1 MKDLF
6 YNTSEILKFI
16 IRRER
21 IRQLIWILAFSLFL
35 VALVPVFENIISTS
49 SDMKVLI
56 DTMKNPVMI
65 AFIGPVFV
73 NDYYTTGSMYAN
85 YMLLFSVLIIATM
98 NIFLISTHTRADEED
113 GRLEFIQSL
122 PIGKFSNMS
131 AVMILAFISNLLIGV
146 LTAIGFY
153 IILPGEMSFLGSFVF
168 GASLFVIGNLFAG
181 ITLFYSQITISNRTA
196 VGLSFFT
203 LFFFYALRA
212 VGDMYIDVLSIVSPL
227 GLILKTE
234 NFVNDYFY
242 PLGIIFIEYFVIM
255 GLAFAIGRNRDL
267 GSGIIPQK
275 AGRKKASPFLRSVG
289 TFAFRLLR
297 NPVLIWTFVILIF
310 ASMYASVFG
319 DLEGY
324 IDSSEMIREMFIID
338 SEFSLT
344 EQFISLLMV
353 IMAIISTIPV
363 LTFLHKATSEEK
375 VQLAEEILA
384 KPVSRYKYLGSFF
397 VIAILMTI
405 VFQFSTA
412 IGFYGVGRYF
422 LETLPSFKTFL
433 ISAMMYVPAILVM
446 LSISVFLIGVLPRLT
461 WLNYLYL
468 GYIVVAVYFGKILD
482 LPEVLA
488 KATPFGNVIQYPMEE
503 LEFTSTWILL
513 GIFIILSGI
522 GFIAY
527 RNRDLM

>member
-275 AGRKKASPFLRSVG
+275 AGRKKL
-289 TFAFRLLR
+289 
-297 NPVLIWTFVILIF
+297 VL
-310 ASMYASVFG
+310 S
-319 DLEGY
+319 
-324 IDSSEMIREMFIID
+324 
-338 SEFSLT
+338 
-344 EQFISLLMV
+344 
-353 IMAIISTIPV
+353 
-363 LTFLHKATSEEK
+363 
-375 VQLAEEILA
+375 
-384 KPVSRYKYLGSFF
+384 
-397 VIAILMTI
+397 
-405 VFQFSTA
+405 
-412 IGFYGVGRYF
+412 
-422 LETLPSFKTFL
+422 
-433 ISAMMYVPAILVM
+433 
-446 LSISVFLIGVLPRLT
+446 
-461 WLNYLYL
+461 
-468 GYIVVAVYFGKILD
+468 
-482 LPEVLA
+482 
-488 KATPFGNVIQYPMEE
+488 
-503 LEFTSTWILL
+503 
-513 GIFIILSGI
+513 
-522 GFIAY
+522 
-527 RNRDLM
+527 